1 MSSNNAMYEGSGEYP
16 LSIKADAT
24 KIVPT
29 ESVGCATVTI
39 DPVKNDLAWVTV
51 QGAEIDKATDSSG
64 AQLELSNGKVKV
76 TKSTTITFQLRD
88 LNAGTQFTIQAEG
101 FKSSNSTGKKE
112 IQFAVGSPD
121 DQGGSPESPL

>member
-64 AQLELSNGKVKV
+64 AQLESQTVKS
-76 TKSTTITFQLRD
+76 KLP
-88 LNAGTQFTIQAEG
+88 
-101 FKSSNSTGKKE
+101 
-112 IQFAVGSPD
+112 SP
-121 DQGGSPESPL
+121 QP